1 MPAGSYVIKVVASDK
16 SSNAVG
22 ALTDDAISEP
32 FVICNKPPKLDTFK
46 KSMELKA
53 VGPATINGTASSEL
67 LEISG
72 VQYRVDGGEWA
83 SAQPDDGVFDS
94 PSESFTVTTA
104 TLKAGSH
111 KVDIQAI
118 DAAKN
123 ATSQTIEVKVA
134 ESK

>member
-1 MPAGSYVIKVVASDK
+1 
-16 SSNAVG
+16 
-22 ALTDDAISEP
+22 
-32 FVICNKPPKLDTFK
+32 
-46 KSMELKA
+46 
-53 VGPATINGTASSEL
+53 
-67 LEISG
+67 
-72 VQYRVDGGEWA
+72 
-83 SAQPDDGVFDS
+83 
-94 PSESFTVTTA
+94 VTTA